1 MIFRARKEL
10 TVELTPEQFS
20 YVRDVYVRARL
31 LEEEQIGRSR
41 LATISKTELSAEAST
56 QEQEDRERRQNA
68 KESLKRIARLWEGIP
83 DEIKA
88 FVAHEALMS
97 IGAEFDFD
105 PLARIDPQEE
115 DKEILSSFPLNVFI
129 DATLETLAGR
139 TGNFSGRDI
148 AERAAVQ
155 VLLEIWEQSQ
165 GTVPFKPA
173 PDIIAE
179 SPKHKSQ
186 ARLFCEF
193 VAPFLL
199 ELNPEKY
206 PLKRDTLSQRDK
218 RTATATEKAARH
230 LREIRELSR
239 KLR

>member
-10 TVELTPEQFS
+10 TVELTPEQLS
-20 YVRDVYVRARL
+20 YVRDVYVRARH

-56 QEQEDRERRQNA
+56 QEQEDRERRQKA
-68 KESLKRIARLWEGIP
+68 KESLKRIARLWKGIP

-105 PLARIDPQEE
+105 PFERIDPQEE
-115 DKEILSSFPLNVFI
+115 DNEILKSFPLDAYI

-148 AERAAVQ
+148 AERTAVQ
-155 VLLEIWEQSQ
+155 ALLEIWEQSQ
-165 GTVPFKPA
+165 GKVPFKSA
-173 PDIIAE
+173 PDVMAE
-179 SPKHKSQ
+179 SPDDKGQ
-186 ARLFCEF
+186 TRLFCEF
-193 VAPFLL
+193 CAPFLL
-199 ELNPEKY
+199 ELNAGKY
-206 PLKRDTLSQRDK
+206 PLRRDTPSQRDK